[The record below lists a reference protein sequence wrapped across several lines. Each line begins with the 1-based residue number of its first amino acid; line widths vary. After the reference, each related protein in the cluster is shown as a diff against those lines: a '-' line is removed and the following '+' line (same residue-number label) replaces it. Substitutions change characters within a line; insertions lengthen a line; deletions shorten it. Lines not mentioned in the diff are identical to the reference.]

1 MFSVILGK
9 CSQQLLNQMKQDVIC
24 ITVTT
29 SSDQLQLIS
38 IINKTVLA
46 QTEDQYPFAI
56 VYEQELLLY
65 SFHQNTMTMTSG
77 MTNSTPRL
85 MLETPLESQGSIQCL
100 CNVLHIPHTANL
112 IKKLL
117 MIRRLKFKR
126 MHRKGTSHT
135 SS

>member
-65 SFHQNTMTMTSG
+65 SFHQNTMTNDQWYDQF
-77 MTNSTPRL
+77 NSKVDDVTAIGFTRQHSVI
-85 MLETPLESQGSIQCL
+85 LECTAKSTHNASYQDITDDQKIGIQ
-100 CNVLHIPHTANL
+100 TDA
-112 IKKLL
+112 
-117 MIRRLKFKR
+117 
-126 MHRKGTSHT
+126 
-135 SS
+135 